1 MLFPDGCFY
10 CFEWKYELK
19 FLCIYAVALFRYV
32 NGRGNV
38 TYLLFDS
45 HCRNSR
51 GITDGGPGF
60 SILIKFQ
67 SLFQIER
74 CIEEY
79 IKFLVE
85 YIRHILKYSLF
96 RLNVSVDDLAMIQS
110 PQISYFRRI
119 KRQQKQ
125 VKENLQET
133 QDRKYKKN
141 PKWQNASQIQKFS
154 KT

>member
-1 MLFPDGCFY
+1 MLFPYGCFY

-74 CIEEY
+74 CIEEVY
-79 IKFLVE
+79 Q
-85 YIRHILKYSLF
+85 
-96 RLNVSVDDLAMIQS
+96 VSGRVYPPYFKIQF
-110 PQISYFRRI
+110 IS
-119 KRQQKQ
+119 
-125 VKENLQET
+125 VKC
-133 QDRKYKKN
+133 
-141 PKWQNASQIQKFS
+141 
-154 KT
+154 